1 MKNDDH
7 HSYSDMYI
15 AFITFDGEVIE
26 KGIDTPKPRNEFEI
40 AMGMVYHR
48 QLSFAQAVIL
58 YDNRHVEICRFEVNK
73 SLYGHIHTV
82 SEYQRKATVEMS
94 PQQKKQLW
102 VREEKRVKIQRNAY
116 K

>member
-1 MKNDDH
+1 MRDDKN
-7 HSYSDMYI
+7 SYSDMYI
-15 AFITFDGEVIE
+15 AFITFDGEIIE

-73 SLYGHIHTV
+73 SLYGHVHAV
-82 SEYQRKATVEMS
+82 SEFQRNATDKMS
-94 PQQKKQLW
+94 TQQKKWLLAKD
-102 VREEKRVKIQRNAY
+102 EKRVKIQRTAY

>member
-1 MKNDDH
+1 MNKDDYY
-7 HSYSDMYI
+7 SYSDMYI

-26 KGIDTPKPRNEFEI
+26 KGIDTPKPRNDYEI

-58 YDNRHVEICRFEVNK
+58 YDNRHVEICRFEVNRD
-73 SLYGHIHTV
+73 LYDPMKNKRKLRELDDFRKTQDQQAKFMRAGLKQ
-82 SEYQRKATVEMS
+82 QRII
-94 PQQKKQLW
+94 KQ
-102 VREEKRVKIQRNAY
+102 AY